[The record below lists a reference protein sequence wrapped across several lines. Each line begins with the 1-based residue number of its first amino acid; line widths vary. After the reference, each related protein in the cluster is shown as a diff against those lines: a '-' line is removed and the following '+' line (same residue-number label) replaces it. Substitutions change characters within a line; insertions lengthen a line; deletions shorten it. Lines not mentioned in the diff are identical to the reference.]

1 MTSTNLVTVRDLVLD
16 STKSFKEAVG
26 IEDAEVVERV
36 DADGSP
42 TLLIRLRAE
51 PHQTGRNWT
60 ETRFRISQRI
70 RDELLQIGDFRYPIV
85 AMYSEREWPDRD
97 R

>member
-1 MTSTNLVTVRDLVLD
+1 MTSASLLEVRELVLD
-16 STKSFKEAVG
+16 STKSFEEAVG

-36 DADGSP
+36 DADGSA

-70 RDELLQIGDFRYPIV
+70 RDELLRVGDLRYPIL
-85 AMYSEREWPDRD
+85 AMYTEREWQDRD

>member
-1 MTSTNLVTVRDLVLD
+1 MTSADLLNVRELVLD
-16 STKSFKEAVG
+16 STRSFEDEVG
-26 IEDAEVVERV
+26 IKDAEVVERV

-42 TLLIRLRAE
+42 TLLIKLRAD
-51 PHQTGRNWT
+51 PHQTGRSWT

-70 RDELLQIGDFRYPIV
+70 RDELLQIGDFRYPIL
-85 AMYSEREWPDRD
+85 AMYSEREWQARD

>member
-1 MTSTNLVTVRDLVLD
+1 MNSTDLTTVRDLVLD
-16 STKSFKEAVG
+16 STKSFKDVVG

-36 DADGSP
+36 DADGSA
-42 TLLIRLRAE
+42 TLLIKLRAE

-70 RDELLQIGDFRYPIV
+70 RDELLQIGDLRYPIL
-85 AMYSEREWPDRD
+85 AMYSEREWQDRD